1 MTTSVTFWW
10 MTWMIEKKYW
20 RLNKNWGA
28 GSCVWGERLES
39 CQTSP
44 DLLLGIICLSSFF
57 CWKDIMFSF
66 CSSVSISTNISF
78 EAGEERVELVKIC
91 KYVLPA
97 GIWALLQ
104 RLYVAASGWVQDSV
118 HKEINRSSHQKD
130 DQRCKK
136 KQIKICFSST
146 DFNALAKALQRLTNW
161 KSIRTCKCLKLQS
174 CVTIFIIF
182 DQS

>member
-1 MTTSVTFWW
+1 
-10 MTWMIEKKYW
+10 MIEKKYW

-44 DLLLGIICLSSFF
+44 DLLLGIICFAS
-57 CWKDIMFSF
+57 FSF
-66 CSSVSISTNISF
+66 VEKTSCLVVDLFLLISVNISKYFLRGRVYVVSLRGWSWWKYANMFCRQGF
-78 EAGEERVELVKIC
+78 ERSC
-91 KYVLPA
+91 K
-97 GIWALLQ
+97 GFMLQ
-104 RLYVAASGWVQDSV
+104 RQD
-118 HKEINRSSHQKD
+118 ECRILFIRNINRSSHQKD

-161 KSIRTCKCLKLQS
+161 KSIRRCKCLKLQS